1 MTNGRDF
8 LQVYAMDDCWNAV
21 ISPTAKYNDV
31 ADPDPP
37 GTYRYL
43 ADRLQEEC
51 IGYVD
56 VADTNAWSGK
66 PHLDEMLPYIRAGY
80 RRTLMVISNA
90 SCTTNCLAPLVVTSL
105 EYNRL

>member
-51 IGYVD
+51 IGYVH